1 MNSTEAGGHAP
12 VPAAARDRRRRNSV
26 ASIDSNIKTDS
37 LIAVRGTCHG
47 CDACR
52 PRWPASNR
60 LVESLDPLPLR
71 PRLPIKAQPPP
82 RAAVLAMQQ
91 GDWEALRPPLHA
103 YRRRWTFGAGSS
115 TEGMGLNLTLGPH
128 WYRTT
133 PLRWARN
140 RRRRRR
146 EPPRQSSDPSWRSAA
161 ARPSPQEEAPCVPPP
176 CAVKH
181 PRGNPAVESWANRRR
196 PRHAHVHAGASLH
209 NPARG
214 LLPQPPYCSHAGTYW
229 F

>member
-26 ASIDSNIKTDS
+26 ARIVSNIKTDS
-37 LIAVRGTCHG
+37 LIAVRGTWHG

-115 TEGMGLNLTLGPH
+115 TEGMGLNLTSVRTGTAPPRCAGPA
-128 WYRTT
+128 T
-133 PLRWARN
+133 AAAAAEN
-140 RRRRRR
+140 RRGSPAIPAGARPRPDRHHKKRLRACRRR
-146 EPPRQSSDPSWRSAA
+146 
-161 ARPSPQEEAPCVPPP
+161 AR
-176 CAVKH
+176 
-181 PRGNPAVESWANRRR
+181 
-196 PRHAHVHAGASLH
+196 
-209 NPARG
+209 
-214 LLPQPPYCSHAGTYW
+214 
-229 F
+229 